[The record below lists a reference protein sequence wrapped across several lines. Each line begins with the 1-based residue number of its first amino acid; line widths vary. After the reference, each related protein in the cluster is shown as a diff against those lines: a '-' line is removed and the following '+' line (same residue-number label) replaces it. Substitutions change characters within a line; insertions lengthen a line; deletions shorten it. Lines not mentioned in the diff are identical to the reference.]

1 MNPDFIAAWTPRVLA
16 LLRIVSAYLFIQ
28 HGTAKLF
35 HVPHM
40 TMFDALSPLSLWG
53 VAGMFEL
60 AGGALLLVGWL
71 TRPAAFILSG
81 EMAVAY
87 FVEHA
92 QLGNVLVPMLNYGEQ
107 AVLYCFIFLL
117 ISVAGPGA
125 WSVDKARARSMT

>member
-1 MNPDFIAAWTPRVLA
+1 MNPDFIAAWTPRVLG

-40 TMFDALSPLSLWG
+40 TMFDGLSPLSLWG
-53 VAGMFEL
+53 VAGMLEL

-71 TRPAAFILSG
+71 TRPTAFILSG

-92 QLGNVLVPMLNYGEQ
+92 RLSNVLVPMLNYGEQ

-125 WSVDKARARSMT
+125 WSVDKARARSLT